1 MLAVAGEAH
10 TFDQCFDVPGLASE
24 GYSVRIFYTLSSSGA
39 GTSLF
44 QGGIKSSAGT
54 GYAGWGF
61 LNNTVRVRGHD
72 GAKSIMIWPDST
84 APGGAVVAG
93 YILNSEEAST
103 INGIERGTLPLSNT
117 ASEKSSSGEG
127 RERVPLAVDGPACIH
142 SEVVAADTPE
152 AQEIFS
158 YPNLAALAET
168 CTQEPTTRRRAAG
181 GV

>member
-1 MLAVAGEAH
+1 MAGEAH
-10 TFDQCFDVPGLASE
+10 TFDQCFDVTGLTSQ
-24 GYSVRIFYTLSSSGA
+24 GYSMRIFYTLSSSGA

-61 LNNTVRVRGHD
+61 LNNTVRVRGHG

-117 ASEKSSSGEG
+117 AAEKSSSGEG